1 MTFTKF
7 GKTLLMSAISMGIIF
22 GVSSCI
28 RSYTVGFLYVT
39 GTETAST
46 GNNGIISGFKIDH
59 NTGRLASINGLPV
72 SSGGSNPV
80 RAVLTLGSRFIYVLN
95 RGANAEGNGDCTST
109 DPCQGANITEF
120 AVGGNGILTPQES
133 FTTQGLNP
141 FRLLVDP
148 TGSFIF
154 ALDHDSPVTL
164 TNGDIVPSS
173 PANQNPNCALALG
186 SIVTNGTCGDITVF
200 SINQTTGRLSTVLN
214 AQVTQANCPGGATS
228 CPLPYF
234 PIPSNP
240 IDFILAQGFMITM
253 FGTPTSGDS
262 VYPYTYSSSGG
273 QLLLSQ
279 NGIQPLTDP
288 YSSSSTGLVSQA
300 TGIVGAGSVYY
311 VMDNEP
317 ITITTVV
324 NGVSTSVS
332 SGSQIL
338 PYTLSTNGALA
349 PNTSGIFPDDS
360 TLANPTW
367 LMVES
372 KSKYLYLANQ
382 GNNVTGNN
390 NPESGIAAYEI
401 QTTPTYIYQF
411 ISGEPFGSG
420 SGPQCI
426 VEDPSNQY
434 IYEANFYDSTVTG
447 RVLDPNSGELDD
459 MRVTSSYALKG
470 PATWCLVDGR
480 TG

>member
-1 MTFTKF
+1 MKFTKF

-39 GTETAST
+39 GTETAQT

-59 NTGRLASINGLPV
+59 NTGRLANINGLPI

-95 RGANAEGNGDCTST
+95 RGVNAEGNGDCTT
-109 DPCQGANITEF
+109 ADPCQNSNITEF
-120 AVGGNGILTPQES
+120 AVGGNGILTPQET
-133 FTTQGLNP
+133 FYTQGLNP

-154 ALDHDSPVTL
+154 ALDHDSIGADGINPASA
-164 TNGDIVPSS
+164 TNP
-173 PANQNPNCALALG
+173 NPNCGLALG
-186 SIVTNGTCGDITVF
+186 GSLTLCGDITIF
-200 SINQTTGRLSTVLN
+200 AINQTTGRLSTILN

-234 PIPSNP
+234 PVPNSP
-240 IDFILAQGFMITM
+240 IDFILAQGFMITLY
-253 FGTPTSGDS
+253 GTPATGDY
-262 VYPYTYSSSGG
+262 VYPYTWSNSGG

-279 NGIQPLTDP
+279 NGPQPLTDP
-288 YSSSSTGLVSQA
+288 YSSEANGLVNYA

-311 VMDNEP
+311 VMDDEP
-317 ITITTVV
+317 INISF
-324 NGVSTSVS
+324 NSVS
-332 SGSQIL
+332 VTSDSQIL
-338 PYTLSTNGALA
+338 PYTLGTNGALQSD
-349 PNTSGIFPDDS
+349 TSGIIPDDS

-372 KSKYLYLANQ
+372 KNKYLYVANQ

-390 NPESGIAAYEI
+390 NPNSGIAAYFI
-401 QTTPTYIYQF
+401 TQTPTYEF
-411 ISGEPFGSG
+411 NFVSGEPFPTG

-426 VEDPSNQY
+426 VEDPSDQY
-434 IYEANFYDSTVTG
+434 IYEANLYDSTVTG
-447 RVLDPNSGELDD
+447 RVLDPNSGELDQ
-459 MRVTSSYALKG
+459 MRVTSTYALKG

>member
-1 MTFTKF
+1 MKFTKF
-7 GKTLLMSAISMGIIF
+7 GKTLLMGAISMGIIF
-22 GVSSCI
+22 GVSSCV

-39 GTETAST
+39 GTETANS
-46 GNNGIISGFKIDH
+46 GNNGIITGLKIDH
-59 NTGRLASINGLPV
+59 NTGHLSQVNGLPI
-72 SSGGSNPV
+72 STGGSNPV

-95 RGANAEGNGDCTST
+95 RGANDTPNGDCTT
-109 DPCQGANITEF
+109 ADPCQGANITEF
-120 AVGGNGILTPQES
+120 AVGGNGILSPQET
-133 FTTQGLNP
+133 FYTQGLNP

-148 TGSFIF
+148 TGSYLFV
-154 ALDHDSPVTL
+154 LDHDSIGQDGANPATA
-164 TNGDIVPSS
+164 
-173 PANQNPNCALALG
+173 ANQNPNCGLALG
-186 SIVTNGTCGDITVF
+186 GSLTTCGDITVF
-200 SINQTTGRLSTVLN
+200 QINQTTGRLSTVLN
-214 AQVTQANCPGGATS
+214 AQVTQANCPSGASS

-240 IDFILAQGFMITM
+240 IDFILAQGYMLTM
-253 FGTPTSGDS
+253 FGTPGTGDYL
-262 VYPYTYSSSGG
+262 YPYTYSSSGG

-279 NGIQPLTDP
+279 NGPQPLTDP

-311 VMDNEP
+311 VMDDEP
-317 ITITTVV
+317 ITISF
-324 NGVSTSVS
+324 NNVSVQSN
-332 SGSQIL
+332 SQIV
-338 PYTLSTNGALA
+338 PYTLGTNGALQA
-349 PNTSGIFPDDS
+349 DTSGIIPDDP
-360 TLANPTW
+360 TLSNPSW

-372 KSKYLYLANQ
+372 KNKYLYVANQ

-390 NPESGIAAYEI
+390 NPESGIAAYFI
-401 QTTPTYIYQF
+401 TTTPAYQLSF

-426 VEDPSNQY
+426 VEDPSDQY
-434 IYEANFYDSTVTG
+434 VYEANSFDSTVTG

-459 MRVTSSYALKG
+459 MRVASAYALKG